1 MFKDLVLKNRSYR
14 RFYENEKIDYD
25 ILVYFVDC
33 ARNTAA
39 SVNFQVLK
47 YKLVNDED
55 NNKKVFDC
63 LAWAGLLK
71 EWKGPEDGERPS
83 AYVVVLCDKEISTAK
98 PIDVGIA
105 AQTILLAA
113 TEKGYGGCMFG
124 SVNRNKLA
132 EEFNI
137 DLERYSIELVV
148 ALGKPKETVRLVEVS
163 ENGSTAY
170 YRDENGVH
178 YVPKRSID
186 EIIL

>member
-1 MFKDLVLKNRSYR
+1 MLKELVLKNRSYR
-14 RFYENEKIDYD
+14 RFYENEKIEYET
-25 ILVYFVDC
+25 LVDLIDC

-47 YKLVNDED
+47 YKLVNDAE

-71 EWKGPEDGERPS
+71 NWKGPEEGERPS
-83 AYVVVLCDKEISTAK
+83 GYVVILCDTSISASK

-124 SVNRNKLA
+124 SINRSKLA

-137 DLERYSIELVV
+137 DLERYSIELVI
-148 ALGKPKETVRLVEVS
+148 ALGKPKETVRLVDVPES
-163 ENGSTAY
+163 GSTAY

-178 YVPKRSID
+178 FVPKRAVED
-186 EIIL
+186 III

>member
-1 MFKDLVLKNRSYR
+1 MIKDLVLKNRSYR
-14 RFYENEKIDYD
+14 RFYENEHIERQVLVDLID
-25 ILVYFVDC
+25 I

-47 YKLVNDED
+47 YKIVNEINENDR
-55 NNKKVFDC
+55 VFRN

-71 EWKGPEDGERPS
+71 DWKGPEEGERPS
-83 AYVVVLCDKEISTAK
+83 AYIIILCDTSISNSK

-124 SVNRNKLA
+124 SIKREQLA
-132 EEFNI
+132 KDFNI
-137 DLERYSIELVV
+137 DTDRYSIELVI
-148 ALGKPKETVRLVEVS
+148 AIGKPKETVKIVDVS

-170 YRDENGVH
+170 YRDDNGVH
-178 YVPKRSID
+178 YVPKRSLD

>member
-1 MFKDLVLKNRSYR
+1 MLKDLVLKNRSYR
-14 RFYENEKIDYD
+14 RFYENEKIEYD
-25 ILVYFVDC
+25 TLVDLIDC

-47 YKLVNDED
+47 YKLVNDEV

-71 EWKGPEDGERPS
+71 EWNGPEEGERPS
-83 AYVVVLCDKEISTAK
+83 AYVVVLYDKSISAPK

-124 SVNRNKLA
+124 SIKRDKLA

-137 DLERYSIELVV
+137 DLERYSIELVI
-148 ALGKPKETVRLVEVS
+148 ALGKPKETVKLVDVPES
-163 ENGSTAY
+163 GSTAY
-170 YRDENGVH
+170 FRDENGVH
-178 YVPKRSID
+178 YVPKRSLD
-186 EIIL
+186 EIII